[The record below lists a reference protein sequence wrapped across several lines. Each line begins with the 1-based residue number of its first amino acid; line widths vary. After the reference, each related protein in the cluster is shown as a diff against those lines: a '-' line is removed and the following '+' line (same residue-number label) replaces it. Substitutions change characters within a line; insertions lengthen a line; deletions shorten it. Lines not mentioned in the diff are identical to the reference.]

1 VGEIGKWLSA
11 EFPSPEE
18 IDCKRAEGAY
28 DGVLIS
34 ESDGIFHPAI
44 LVHFPMTHRENQGLT
59 RRYTFLQVGERK
71 EVGQVRM
78 PR

>member
-1 VGEIGKWLSA
+1 MQWFSAKFLSL
-11 EFPSPEE
+11 EE
-18 IDCKRAEGAY
+18 IDCKRTEGAY

-34 ESDGIFHPAI
+34 ESAGIFHPAI
-44 LVHFPMTHRENQGLT
+44 LVHFPLTYRENQGLT
-59 RRYTFLQVGERK
+59 QCYTFFQVGERK